1 MSEELLVALIRER
14 WRGIQGHASVL
25 DRITELEKM
34 LNTRRD
40 PVSYDEAMV
49 LAKIRDDWWAELKT
63 LHANEG
69 RMTANITAD
78 EREIEKLIPYNI
90 PIKVSVDDMEWIVWK
105 PSGGFVEVRGHE
117 RKPTTD

>member
-1 MSEELLVALIRER
+1 
-14 WRGIQGHASVL
+14 
-25 DRITELEKM
+25 